1 MATTSAAAAA
11 AANPLDVLQ
20 RALLSAIRTAAAREK
35 AARAAARS
43 TVAVCTDDDR
53 PGAIASESADRSG
66 GRETSKDAR
75 IADELAREQP
85 YTAWRDSAAIR
96 SDF

>member
-20 RALLSAIRTAAAREK
+20 RALLSAVRTAAREK
-35 AARAAARS
+35 AAAATRS